1 MNKRNETNELYNGFN
16 LKNEL
21 LIYKNIGKNNTRNNN
36 TVIFYDNYSD
46 WKNHIEM
53 IISNIE
59 DNENFRYYMKK
70 SLREK
75 RNSLQLLVSL
85 VIPVE
90 IAMFSLFIN
99 INEKYNI
106 FAMVVSVMIIVG
118 FFTFVFG
125 ETSKEIDF
133 LNDVNDILIK

>member
-46 WKNHIEM
+46 WKNHIEVIM
-53 IISNIE
+53 YNIE

>member
-1 MNKRNETNELYNGFN
+1 MNKRNETNEWYNGFN

-21 LIYKNIGKNNTRNNN
+21 LIYKNIGKNNTHNN

-90 IAMFSLFIN
+90 IALFSLFIN

-106 FAMVVSVMIIVG
+106 FAMDVSVMIIVG

>member
-1 MNKRNETNELYNGFN
+1 
-16 LKNEL
+16 
-21 LIYKNIGKNNTRNNN
+21 
-36 TVIFYDNYSD
+36 
-46 WKNHIEM
+46 M

-90 IAMFSLFIN
+90 IALFSLFIN

>member
-46 WKNHIEM
+46 WKNHIEVIM
-53 IISNIE
+53 SNIE

>member
-46 WKNHIEM
+46 WKNHIEVIM
-53 IISNIE
+53 SNIE

-99 INEKYNI
+99 INKKYNI